1 MNTKLVRKRAKA
13 TMLKALMLLCLTTT
27 TAFASNASADDTA
40 DSRSNLTFVAK
51 PYEKSKNYMIY
62 EIGFKMQVFGP
73 SFRYKDAYQM
83 WTVDLG
89 MMHNLNEKTAIGVSL
104 YGSSGFLASTL
115 GIKPRIRRWL
125 DKSRGVDFSAGLLFL
140 SHGNSP
146 YSGKYK
152 WPGFISSVSVDM
164 FRWLSADLSLET
176 LSLNKGGSVTSL
188 YLGVNGKD
196 YAALAETGFLVAL
209 VAIVLLTWNWD
220 SGSGWY

>member
-1 MNTKLVRKRAKA
+1 MKTKQHKTSTKA
-13 TMLKALMLLCLTTT
+13 ITLNALILLCLTTT
-27 TAFASNASADDTA
+27 AAFGQNASSSDTA
-40 DSRSNLTFVAK
+40 HARSNFTFTAK
-51 PYEKSKNYMIY
+51 PYEKTKNYMVY

-89 MMHNLNEKTAIGVSL
+89 MMHNLNEKTAIGASL

>member
-51 PYEKSKNYMIY
+51 PYDKSKNYMIY
-62 EIGFKMQVFGP
+62 EIGFKTQVFGP
-73 SFRYKDAYQM
+73 RRYEDAYQM
-83 WTVDLG
+83 WRVDLG
-89 MMHNLNEKTAIGVSL
+89 MMHNLNEKTAIGASL
-104 YGSSGFLASTL
+104 YGSTGFRASTL

-146 YSGKYK
+146 NSGKYK

-196 YAALAETGFLVAL
+196 YAALAETGALVAL
-209 VAIVLLTWNWD
+209 LVIVLATWD
-220 SGSGWY
+220 SEFGWY